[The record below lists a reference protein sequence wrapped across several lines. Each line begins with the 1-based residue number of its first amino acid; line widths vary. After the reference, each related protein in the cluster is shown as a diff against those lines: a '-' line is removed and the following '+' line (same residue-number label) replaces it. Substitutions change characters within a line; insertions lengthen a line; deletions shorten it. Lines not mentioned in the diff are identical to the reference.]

1 MRYYTLY
8 STRGPT
14 CRCGK
19 IHLRPPRPR
28 DTDTTQTTL
37 AVHHAVARPRRAYQA
52 WPRKLAV
59 ESAPEARSP
68 AQVVLTTEEPLGP
81 YRARLE
87 NLSSHRQSYR
97 ARARKE
103 HEGAVQ
109 AAIAVQAQQASQ
121 LQADEDL
128 FDEEESLTSMAAL
141 NFHKMPFGRI
151 TGLQDAIKRNCNCAN
166 QVRRARGVSEIAEE
180 LNRRCLAALQAW
192 MHIYGSPWGATAHLR

>member
-1 MRYYTLY
+1 MT
-8 STRGPT
+8 
-14 CRCGK
+14 
-19 IHLRPPRPR
+19 
-28 DTDTTQTTL
+28 TDD
-37 AVHHAVARPRRAYQA
+37 
-52 WPRKLAV
+52 
-59 ESAPEARSP
+59 
-68 AQVVLTTEEPLGP
+68 PLGHGP

-166 QVRRARGVSEIAEE
+166 QVRRGVSEAAEDF
-180 LNRRCLAALQAW
+180 NRRCLAALQAW
-192 MHIYGSPWGATAHLR
+192 MVLPGEPQLRCC